1 MLAEG
6 SLKDDWVHLRDLY
19 CRKNTKHVPERG
31 YSLPQVNDQA
41 KTKETQCIKQLYKD
55 GLPFMSPGIAF
66 WPSPNS
72 SFQLPVCV
80 RLCRCNSS
88 LRVKRLPQ
96 NVQLHT
102 KGRSPVCH
110 RRWARKWDV
119 FPYTFPQPG
128 MWQICC
134 FFLPGS
140 PELLQKS
147 STHQVRTEQRTRLAC
162 QFHFPHGKEETS
174 LL

>member
-1 MLAEG
+1 MEG
-6 SLKDDWVHLRDLY
+6 FLKNDWLHTKDFY
-19 CRKNTKHVPERG
+19 CRESTKRTSERG
-31 YSLPQVNDQA
+31 YSSLQA
-41 KTKETQCIKQLYKD
+41 N
-55 GLPFMSPGIAF
+55 G
-66 WPSPNS
+66 

-96 NVQLHT
+96 YIQPHT

-147 STHQVRTEQRTRLAC
+147 SMQKVRTEQRTALLTD
-162 QFHFPHGKEETS
+162 PLGWPS
-174 LL
+174 LEKAFRRQLWLDYSEISCFCLPGESNHSQSDYDKVL